1 VVVLL
6 GSNDRQAI
14 RMEERRLLFGTPEW
28 IETYKARTDRILDAL
43 LSAGIKV
50 YWVSVPPMADPEYD
64 AAMRSITALQRE
76 RVEAKGAQF
85 VDIRPAFLNPDGS
98 YTDSGPGDEGVIRR
112 LRSRDGVT
120 FFKQGNNR
128 MGQLVLAAIKE
139 GMAKAAPPP
148 SAEVAVGKAEGP
160 ALSEVPLFG
169 QAAADGA
176 AVTMRPEAVEVADLL
191 PKASEPAAVVGPRAR
206 LTGLR
211 ALAVPGS
218 AAEMLFSVGQMPAP
232 PAGRADDFSFT
243 PAP

>member
-1 VVVLL
+1 M
-6 GSNDRQAI
+6 D
-14 RMEERRLLFGTPEW
+14 ERRLVFGTPEW
-28 IETYKARTDRILDAL
+28 VEAYKARTDRVLDAL
-43 LSAGIKV
+43 LSAGVKV
-50 YWVSVPPMADPEYD
+50 YWVERPADGRPRIRCGD
-64 AAMRSITALQRE
+64 AQHNRQLQRE

-128 MGQLVLAAIKE
+128 LGQLVLAAIKE

-148 SAEVAVGKAEGP
+148 SAEAAAGKAEGP

-191 PKASEPAAVVGPRAR
+191 PKASEPAAVAGPGAR
-206 LTGLR
+206 LAGLR

-218 AAEMLFSVGQMPAP
+218 AAEMLFSVGQMPPP

-243 PAP
+243 SAP